1 MIISIIILLFY
12 LFFLTF
18 LLLFLFLFLLGFSL
32 VLKFFFRVRILIGV
46 RAAFFVIVGFN
57 YFVGSLLPRLFV
69 LLFRG
74 LTFLIFLAAFSFL
87 LRKMIFTVTIIIFF
101 KGLWS
106 CNRGLLIDRQVL
118 RSYKFKGVLSVKLD
132 EDIII
137 QFSIWLLRGIPNDI
151 RSMHYAFTQSFILEY
166 IFIRIRIIQLVSH
179 YSFEQITVIVFSQ
192 IVLQRTSFIIKAFLE
207 VGTAFF

>member
-1 MIISIIILLFY
+1 
-12 LFFLTF
+12 
-18 LLLFLFLFLLGFSL
+18 
-32 VLKFFFRVRILIGV
+32 
-46 RAAFFVIVGFN
+46 
-57 YFVGSLLPRLFV
+57 
-69 LLFRG
+69 
-74 LTFLIFLAAFSFL
+74 
-87 LRKMIFTVTIIIFF
+87 
-101 KGLWS
+101 
-106 CNRGLLIDRQVL
+106 
-118 RSYKFKGVLSVKLD
+118 VLSVKLD